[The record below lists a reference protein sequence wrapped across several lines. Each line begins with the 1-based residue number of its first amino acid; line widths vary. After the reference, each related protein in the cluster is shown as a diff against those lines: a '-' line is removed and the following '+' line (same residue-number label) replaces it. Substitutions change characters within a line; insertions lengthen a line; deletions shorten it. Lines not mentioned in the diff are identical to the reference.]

1 MHTMEEIK
9 ATIPD
14 YAKDIRLNL
23 DSVLSRSSLTPEDAA
38 GAALA
43 AAFAAKDK
51 GLAAAIESTGILSA
65 SETQAARTAAALM
78 AMTNPWYKFVD
89 MVGDPEVKTLP
100 AQLRMNAYQNFGGVE
115 RRKFELYALSASVV
129 GGCKTCVS
137 AHSETLKQDGLSPT
151 QVRDVARIAAV
162 INAAATVRAMNA
174 TEQELAESSV

>member
-23 DSVLSRSSLTPEDAA
+23 DSVLSRSSLTPEEAA

-51 GLAAAIESTGILSA
+51 GLAGAIENAGILSSA
-65 SETQAARTAAALM
+65 EAQAARTAAALM
-78 AMTNPWYKFVD
+78 AMTNPWYKFID
-89 MVGDPEVKTLP
+89 MVSDPEVKTLP
-100 AQLRMNAYQNFGGVE
+100 PQLRMNAYQTFGGVE
-115 RRKFELYALSASVV
+115 RRKFELYALSASIV

-137 AHSETLKQDGLSPT
+137 AHSETLKEDGLSPT
-151 QVRDVARIAAV
+151 QVRDVGRIAAV
-162 INAAATVRAMNA
+162 INAAAMVRAMN
-174 TEQELAESSV
+174 TTKQELAESSI